1 MVAPRRTGLQRV
13 YLFGLVAV
21 AIGLVVGLVLWNTAL
36 TSLIRPSS
44 GYQPPIKME
53 GGTLP
58 PLDLIDQYGKPFSLE
73 MVKGKP
79 VFVYFGYTN
88 CPDVCPVVLQK
99 FAKTIRALGSDADK
113 IAFIFV
119 SVDPWRDTPEAMRE
133 YVNKYFDPRIIA
145 LTGPVEKIEQ
155 LILQYKIPVYYTD
168 EKGNP
173 VNPAELPPGT
183 RYFVNH
189 FAWVIGAD
197 RNHNVR
203 LALTPEME
211 DKEYIDAARWLISQ

>member
-1 MVAPRRTGLQRV
+1 MASLRRTGLQRA

-21 AIGLVVGLVLWNTAL
+21 ALGLVIGLVLWNSVL
-36 TSLIRPSS
+36 PSLIRPSS

-58 PLDLIDQYGKPFSLE
+58 PLELVDQHGRPFSLE
-73 MVKGKP
+73 KVKGKP
-79 VFVYFGYTN
+79 VFIYFGYTN

-99 FAKTIRALGSDADK
+99 FARTIRALGGDADK
-113 IAFIFV
+113 VAFVFV

-145 LTGPVEKIEQ
+145 LTGSVEEIER
-155 LILQYKIPVYYTD
+155 LIIQYKIPVYYTD

-189 FAWVIGAD
+189 FSWVIGAD

>member
-1 MVAPRRTGLQRV
+1 MASLRRTGLQRA

-21 AIGLVVGLVLWNTAL
+21 ALGLVIGLVLWNSVL
-36 TSLIRPSS
+36 PSLIRPSS

-58 PLDLIDQYGKPFSLE
+58 PLELVDQHGRPFSLE
-73 MVKGKP
+73 KVKGKP
-79 VFVYFGYTN
+79 VFIYFGYTN

-99 FAKTIRALGSDADK
+99 FARTIRALGGDADK
-113 IAFIFV
+113 VAFVFV

-145 LTGPVEKIEQ
+145 LTGSVEEIER
-155 LILQYKIPVYYTD
+155 LIIQYKIPVYYTD

-183 RYFVNH
+183 RYFVSH
-189 FAWVIGAD
+189 FSWVIGAD
-197 RNHNVR
+197 RNHRVR
-203 LALTPEME
+203 LALTPEMD

>member
-44 GYQPPIKME
+44 GYQPLIEME
-53 GGTLP
+53 GGALP

-79 VFVYFGYTN
+79 VLVYFGYTN

-99 FAKTIRALGSDADK
+99 FAKTIKALGPDADK

-119 SVDPWRDTPEAMRE
+119 SVDPWRDTPEVLRE
-133 YVNKYFDPRIIA
+133 YVNKYFDPKIIA
-145 LTGPVEKIEQ
+145 LTVPVEKIEEIV
-155 LILQYKIPVYYTD
+155 LRYKIPVRYYD

-183 RYFVNH
+183 RYFLEH

>member
-1 MVAPRRTGLQRV
+1 MASLRRAGLQRA
-13 YLFGLVAV
+13 YLFGFVAV
-21 AIGLVVGLVLWNTAL
+21 ALGLVIGLVLWNSVL
-36 TSLIRPSS
+36 PSLIRPSS

-58 PLDLIDQYGKPFSLE
+58 PLELVDQYGKPFSLE
-73 MVKGKP
+73 KVKGKP
-79 VFVYFGYTN
+79 FFIYFGYTN

-99 FAKTIRALGSDADK
+99 FAKTIRALGGDADK
-113 IAFIFV
+113 VAFVFV

-145 LTGPVEKIEQ
+145 LTGSVEEIERII
-155 LILQYKIPVYYTD
+155 ILYKIPVYYTD

-183 RYFVNH
+183 RYFVSH
-189 FAWVIGAD
+189 FSWVIGAD
-197 RNHNVR
+197 RNHNLR
-203 LALTPEME
+203 LALTPEMD

>member
-1 MVAPRRTGLQRV
+1 MASLRRTGLQRA

-21 AIGLVVGLVLWNTAL
+21 ALGMVIGLVLWNSVL
-36 TSLIRPSS
+36 PSLIRPSS

-58 PLDLIDQYGKPFSLE
+58 PLELVDQYGRPFSLE
-73 MVKGKP
+73 KVKGKP
-79 VFVYFGYTN
+79 VFIYFGYTN

-99 FAKTIRALGSDADK
+99 FARTIRALGGDADK
-113 IAFIFV
+113 VAFVFV

-145 LTGPVEKIEQ
+145 LTGYVEEIER
-155 LILQYKIPVYYTD
+155 LIIQYRIPVYYTD

-189 FAWVIGAD
+189 FSWVIGAD

>member
-1 MVAPRRTGLQRV
+1 MAALRRTGLQRA

-21 AIGLVVGLVLWNTAL
+21 ALGLVIGLVLWNSVL
-36 TSLIRPSS
+36 RSLIRPSS
-44 GYQPPIKME
+44 GHQPPIKME

-58 PLDLIDQYGKPFSLE
+58 PLELVDQYGRPFSLE
-73 MVKGKP
+73 KVKGKP
-79 VFVYFGYTN
+79 VFIYFGYTN

-99 FAKTIRALGSDADK
+99 FARTIRALGGDADK
-113 IAFIFV
+113 VAFVFV

-145 LTGPVEKIEQ
+145 LTGSVEEIER
-155 LILQYKIPVYYTD
+155 LIIQYRIPVYYTD

-189 FAWVIGAD
+189 FSWVIGAD

-211 DKEYIDAARWLISQ
+211 DKENIDAARWLISQ

>member
-1 MVAPRRTGLQRV
+1 MASLRRTGLQRA

-21 AIGLVVGLVLWNTAL
+21 ALGLVIGLVLWNSVL
-36 TSLIRPSS
+36 PSLIRPSS

-58 PLDLIDQYGKPFSLE
+58 PLELVDQHGRPFSLE
-73 MVKGKP
+73 KVKGKP
-79 VFVYFGYTN
+79 VFIYFGYTN

-99 FAKTIRALGSDADK
+99 FARTIRALGGDADK
-113 IAFIFV
+113 VAFVFV

-145 LTGPVEKIEQ
+145 LTGSVEEIER
-155 LILQYKIPVYYTD
+155 LIIQYRIPVYYTD

-189 FAWVIGAD
+189 FSWVIGAD

>member
-1 MVAPRRTGLQRV
+1 MASLRRTGLQRA

-21 AIGLVVGLVLWNTAL
+21 ALGLVIGLVLWNSVL
-36 TSLIRPSS
+36 PSLIRPSS

-58 PLDLIDQYGKPFSLE
+58 PLELVDQYGRPFSLE
-73 MVKGKP
+73 EVKGKP
-79 VFVYFGYTN
+79 VFIYFGYTN

-99 FAKTIRALGSDADK
+99 FARTIRALGRDADK
-113 IAFIFV
+113 VAFIFV

-145 LTGPVEKIEQ
+145 LTGSVEEIER
-155 LILQYKIPVYYTD
+155 LIIQYRIPVYYTD

-189 FAWVIGAD
+189 FSWVIGAD